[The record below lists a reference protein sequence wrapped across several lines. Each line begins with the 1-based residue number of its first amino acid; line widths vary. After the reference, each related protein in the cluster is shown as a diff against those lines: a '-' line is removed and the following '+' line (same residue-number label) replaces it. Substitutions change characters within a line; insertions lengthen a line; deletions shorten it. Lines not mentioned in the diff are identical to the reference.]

1 MRRQILSTMYNIK
14 SYYLT
19 LPYMIRSRLLDM
31 IYVSK
36 DQHQRTNNDVQ
47 FNFFLRRP
55 NSVYNQL
62 TREND
67 ILVTR

>member
-1 MRRQILSTMYNIK
+1 MRRQILSTMNNIK
-14 SYYLT
+14 SYYRT

-36 DQHQRTNNDVQ
+36 DQHQGTNNEVQ
-47 FNFFLRRP
+47 FNFFLQLP

-62 TREND
+62 TGEND
-67 ILVTR
+67 ILAIR

>member
-1 MRRQILSTMYNIK
+1 MRRQIMSTMYNIK
-14 SYYLT
+14 SYYRT
-19 LPYMIRSRLLDM
+19 LPYMIRNRLLDM

-47 FNFFLRRP
+47 FNFFLQRP

-62 TREND
+62 TGEND
-67 ILVTR
+67 ILAIR